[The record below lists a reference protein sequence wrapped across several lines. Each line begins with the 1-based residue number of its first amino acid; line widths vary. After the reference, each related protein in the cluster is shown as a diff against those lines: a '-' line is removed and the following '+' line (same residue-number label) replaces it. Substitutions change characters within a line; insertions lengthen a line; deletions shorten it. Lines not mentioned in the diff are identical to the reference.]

1 MATPKQRKEF
11 YELYGPIVEEQT
23 KGTGLYPQVIL
34 AQLALESAYGT
45 AKSAKGNLGGRKL
58 PQSRISSLE
67 KGVDYEIKK
76 TRENFSTKAEADAF
90 AKQQKD
96 LGYKVYGTPSQIKY
110 GNEFVVRLEQPF
122 EISGDGSAESNVQTQ
137 IDFLLKTPTYKKN
150 GVFNA
155 TSPKEQAELLKK
167 AGYAT
172 DANYASKI
180 ENVYKQNDFPQYTTE
195 QGIDP
200 TIEEIDPTIDPSPE
214 DIVNTLSD
222 EEFQQIYQDLLASDA
237 ATAKDMVADDFAMPT
252 SDAYNNFLT
261 EREDVKKASTIEQL
275 KELDSGKVYSENIDE
290 IERML
295 NNLWMRGDYQVRGED
310 APSVFSNSPKTRM
323 DWLAEKAPTVEKAIQ
338 PYGGEGQRFKV
349 DKGLI
354 KDNIYTILDELGQI
368 TDEDSPLSYGD
379 RLYEDPY
386 KNQQPETGIPE
397 SDFVDPRF
405 QPGIQGTPPDAVYPL
420 VNDDF
425 IPGPQAQQFLERR
438 QAYLNEIS
446 DPDIP
451 EEIEPDDADE
461 DYSPFVG
468 PPEMSIDDSLNPN
481 FVGPPEFSGEAL
493 VKKGY
498 EERPTT
504 VDPERRK
511 PNLGNTDYMGM
522 LTDIG
527 SYAARMAPLGRALG
541 DANVYDQVRYPRLNP
556 TLPTAHAQRN
566 EINTAF
572 TTAQQAARKQG
583 KLDLGALSALATQQA
598 KTVAGVEENVANER
612 IGLINQAQQLNNQVT
627 MQEMADT
634 AANKG
639 AAATMRYQALA
650 AMSQMG
656 QGSLREMNM
665 RRNDANV
672 KKMFEDVFDEK
683 WEQYNQA

>member
-1 MATPKQRKEF
+1 MVTPKQKKEF

-110 GNEFVVRLEQPF
+110 GNEFVVRLDQPF
-122 EISGDGSAESNVQTQ
+122 EISGDGSAESNVQSQ
-137 IDFLLKTPTYKKN
+137 IDFLLKTPIYEKN

-195 QGIDP
+195 Q
-200 TIEEIDPTIDPSPE
+200 EIDPTIDPSPE

-290 IERML
+290 IEGML
-295 NNLWMRGDYQVRGED
+295 FNLWNDDDYQVRGKD
-310 APSVFSNSPKTRM
+310 APSVFSNNTKTRM
-323 DWLAEKAPTVEKAIQ
+323 DWLGQRAPNLRKAIQ

-368 TDEDSPLSYGD
+368 TDGDSPLSYGD

-425 IPGPQAQQFLERR
+425 IPGSQAQQFLERR

-446 DPDIP
+446 DPNIP
-451 EEIEPDDADE
+451 EEIEPDVADE

-468 PPEMSIDDSLNPN
+468 PTEMSVEPNDLDAKKRLALASAEIAKTAGFGNPAFEEKDAEDPVN
-481 FVGPPEFSGEAL
+481 RNMLSKL
-493 VKKGY
+493 KGQ
-498 EERPTT
+498 
-504 VDPERRK
+504 
-511 PNLGNTDYMGM
+511 DYMGI
-522 LTDIG
+522 LSDIG
-527 SYAARMAPLGRALG
+527 SYAARMAPLGRALR
-541 DANVYDQVRYPRLNP
+541 DADSYDQVRYPRFSP
-556 TLPTAHAQRN
+556 VLPTAYVPKQDVK
-566 EINTAF
+566 TAF
-572 TTAQQAARKQG
+572 TTAQDTALQQG

-598 KTVAGVEENVANER
+598 RETARVEENVANER
-612 IGLINQAQQLNNQVT
+612 VGLINQAQNVNNQNAIRA
-627 MQEMADT
+627 MIDEAG
-634 AANKG
+634 NKG